1 MRYASVGGAVALLVT
16 ALACR
21 GGGESTGLTL
31 LFFNRYPAAVLG
43 DRSWAADPDHSRLI
57 AFDRR
62 LRPVRTI
69 TSSAL
74 GLPMAV
80 SAYRQ
85 RLLVTEQTGDGVLL
99 DTAGTLVAEWESTF
113 PVSIYV
119 GAGPRIIAA
128 RSPYRVPLL
137 MPDAANA
144 PLLIVLDSLGHSQE
158 GLGTIHAP
166 DTPFLAQITNAGAVT
181 ADSLGTAYYAPLVR
195 DEILR
200 IDASG
205 TTRWRATRGV
215 IAHETDPVYLPAVN
229 GEPRIRQAV
238 VNVALVLGP
247 DGRLY
252 ALGANDS
259 GATQLRVDV
268 IDTATGSII
277 ATRSLD
283 STETAVALDSRGR
296 LVTRSAAT
304 LLAAAE
310 PPPRQP
316 FAPEFSL
323 PDTAG
328 DTVTTARFAGKVTLV
343 DFWASWCDPCRE
355 EFPHMM
361 ALYRELP
368 RQDFEIVAISDDVDR
383 GKMLGFI
390 REFRPPFPVLVGGG
404 RMKLRYHYRGLPY
417 SVLLDRRGQVIERYF
432 GFGGATE
439 FTRLR
444 ATIAAEIRAP

>member
-1 MRYASVGGAVALLVT
+1 MRHASAGGAVALLVT

-21 GGGESTGLTL
+21 AGESNGLTL
-31 LFFNRYPAAVLG
+31 LFFNRYPAAVLD

-74 GLPMAV
+74 ALPMAV

-85 RLLVTEQTGDGVLL
+85 RLLVTEQTGDGVLV
-99 DTAGTLVAEWESTF
+99 DTAGTLVAEWDSPF
-113 PVSIYV
+113 PVSIYAA
-119 GAGPRIIAA
+119 AGPRIIAA

-137 MPDAANA
+137 MPDAPGA
-144 PLLIVLDSLGHSQE
+144 PLLVVLDSVGHAQE
-158 GLGTIHAP
+158 GLGSIHVP

-181 ADSLGTAYYAPLVR
+181 ADTLGTAYYAPLVR

-205 TTRWRATRGV
+205 TTRWRTTRGV
-215 IAHETDPVYLPAVN
+215 IERETDPVYLPAEN
-229 GEPRIRQAV
+229 GEPRVRQAV

-259 GATQLRVDV
+259 AGTQLRVDV
-268 IDTATGSII
+268 IDTATGRII

-283 STETAVALDSRGR
+283 STETAVALDGRGR
-296 LVTRSAAT
+296 LVSRQAT
-304 LLAAAE
+304 VLLAAAE
-310 PPPRQP
+310 PAARQP
-316 FAPEFSL
+316 FAPEFAL

-328 DTVTTARFAGKVTLV
+328 DTVSTVRFTGRVTLV
-343 DFWASWCDPCRE
+343 NFWASWCDPCRE
-355 EFPHMM
+355 EFPHMI

-368 RQDFEIVAISDDVDR
+368 RRDFDIVAISDDVDR
-383 GKMLGFI
+383 GKMLAFI
-390 REFRPPFPVLVGGG
+390 KEFRPPFPVLVGGG
-404 RMKLRYHYRGLPY
+404 RMKQRYHYRGLPY
-417 SVLLDRRGQVIERYF
+417 SVLLDRRGRVIERYF
-432 GFGGATE
+432 GFGGVAE
-439 FTRLR
+439 FNRLR
-444 ATIAAEIRAP
+444 SAIAEEIRAP